1 MGAGLL
7 AKLRALPR
15 RAGER
20 PERAASLL
28 LPALII
34 VVGMSVLAW
43 RSYVLSVRT
52 EHGTATLAKQYAAYA
67 ADITAR
73 RIDATVRNEVQH
85 ASDDWQQVERRPP
98 VTFEALQ
105 TWMRGR
111 DWITAAIFLPDADP
125 ARGIY
130 ATDGAER
137 SGGRTVT
144 YRSDVPTFP
153 EKSCPWSVTR

>member
-1 MGAGLL
+1 MGSGLL
-7 AKLRALPR
+7 AKLKALPR

-20 PERAASLL
+20 PDRAASLL
-28 LPALII
+28 LPGLII

-73 RIDATVRNEVQH
+73 RIDATVRGEVQR

-98 VTFEALQ
+98 VTSAA
-105 TWMRGR
+105 MRGWLR
-111 DWITAAIFLPDADP
+111 GHDWITAAIFLPDADP
-125 ARGIY
+125 
-130 ATDGAER
+130 
-137 SGGRTVT
+137 
-144 YRSDVPTFP
+144 
-153 EKSCPWSVTR
+153 